1 MKRNITV
8 SKTIKKSGV
17 FNRGRAGCEARLYEI
32 KGYAFGTPCLNEE
45 GEPAEM
51 DVHRIAANDLKEVM
65 FHMSRRET
73 DFDIRSITLVG
84 LIVMLSGSSYN

>member
-8 SKTIKKSGV
+8 SKTTKKSGV
-17 FNRGRAGCEARLYEI
+17 FNQGRVGCEARLYEI
-32 KGYAFGTPCLNEE
+32 KGYSIGRTCLNEE

-51 DVHRIAANDLKEVM
+51 DVHRVAANDLQEVM
-65 FHMSRRET
+65 LYMSRREK